1 MTCHHYHKQLP
12 QENEERR
19 QQELP
24 KLVMTVNFRISLKSF
39 EILRNILNIQ
49 TNVSTNLDDD
59 APLTRKEARFF
70 FNELKR
76 EISEVRKLLEIS
88 GVGDYAID
96 EKFIDVSIIC
106 EIS

>member
-1 MTCHHYHKQLP
+1 
-12 QENEERR
+12 
-19 QQELP
+19 
-24 KLVMTVNFRISLKSF
+24 LVMTVNFRISLKSF